1 MSKSI
6 AQNPITIDHLNL
18 LLDDGVLELRALKE
32 DRSVYRFYTL
42 RINANLLG
50 EAWVSLQFGRIGFMG
65 RKMDVFFSTTQDAI
79 PFLFRTIHKRLHAK
93 KRIGVNYQRSGPS
106 V

>member
-1 MSKSI
+1 MDLL
-6 AQNPITIDHLNL
+6 TTCHLNH

-42 RINANLLG
+42 RINTNLLG
-50 EAWVSLQFGRIGFMG
+50 EVWVSLQFGRIGFVG
-65 RKMDVFFSTTQDAI
+65 RKMDVFFNTSNEAI
-79 PFLFRTIHKRLHAK
+79 PFLLRTIHKRLHAE
-93 KRIGVNYQRSGPS
+93 KRIGVNYQKSESG